1 MDIRCANCQTWLG
14 DVKEFCSASLGTSC
28 FGNEMC
34 HFTVLN
40 DDITEY
46 SRDGNVQTIV
56 CPECVAKNI
65 VITYEDGSI
74 GTILE

>member
-28 FGNEMC
+28 FGNEIC

-46 SRDGNVQTIV
+46 SRDGDVQTIV
-56 CPECVAKNI
+56 CPECGAKNI
-65 VITYEDGSI
+65 VITYEDNRVD
-74 GTILE
+74 TILE